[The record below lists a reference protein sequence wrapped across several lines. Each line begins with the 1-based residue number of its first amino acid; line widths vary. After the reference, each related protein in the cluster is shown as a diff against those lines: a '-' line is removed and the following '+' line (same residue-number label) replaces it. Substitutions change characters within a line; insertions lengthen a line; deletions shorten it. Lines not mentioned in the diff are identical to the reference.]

1 MKFGEFEVELD
12 PESGCLVVVNRNMQ
26 YMLHVGGDALN
37 VLDLDSNYL
46 DGMELPV

>member
-12 PESGCLVVVNRNMQ
+12 LESGCLVVVNKNMQ
-26 YMLHVGGDALN
+26 YILQIGGDGLN

-46 DGMELPV
+46 DSLELPV